1 MGAGRRPSDAQ
12 SEGDDRRLAANQ
24 FAGALLWEATLSFLG
39 VGAAPPRA
47 SLGLM
52 LADAQA
58 GIPTHAWELLLVA
71 ALLVIAVLSFR
82 LLGAGLGRALATPS
96 FAAGAYPAT
105 A

>member
-1 MGAGRRPSDAQ
+1 
-12 SEGDDRRLAANQ
+12 
-24 FAGALLWEATLSFLG
+24 
-39 VGAAPPRA
+39 
-47 SLGLM
+47 M